1 MNIQGLQS
9 QVSPHF
15 MISDVSLKVEPGQIL
30 TLIGRSG
37 SGKSTLLRSL
47 AGLHSYSADINQ
59 IDRPIGMVFQS
70 SNLFPHLTLIENV
83 KLALIKVMKKSN
95 KEATQIAEDVLCKVK
110 LAHRKT
116 NYPHQLSGGEQQ
128 RGAIARALALQPRTI
143 IYDEPTSA
151 LDPELVDE
159 VFDIMLDLKKTGII
173 QVAVTHEMRA
183 VKKISDLVALMDG
196 GKLQFVCHYSDLS
209 KKASELQEANRKYVE
224 LFI

>member
-1 MNIQGLQS
+1 MNIQGLSS
-9 QVSPHF
+9 QVSPNF
-15 MISDVSLKVEPGQIL
+15 AISGVSLKVEPGQIL

-47 AGLHSYSADINQ
+47 AGLHNYTAEVNQ
-59 IDRPIGMVFQS
+59 IDRPVGMVFQS
-70 SNLFPHLTLIENV
+70 SNLFPHLRLIDNV
-83 KLALIKVMKKSN
+83 KLALIKVMKKTDL
-95 KEATQIAEDVLCKVK
+95 EATQIAEEVLSKVK
-110 LAHRKT
+110 LSHRRM
-116 NYPHQLSGGEQQ
+116 NFPHQLSGGEQQ

-183 VKKISDLVALMDG
+183 VKKISDLVALMDA
-196 GKLQFVCHYSDLS
+196 GKLQFVCNYSELS
-209 KKASELQEANRKYVE
+209 QKASELQEANRKYVE